1 MTICFSLGSPEPDP
15 RHGFEC
21 KQFTWKVILENHG
34 GGAHERDRA
43 GEASSNMCVEKLAAT
58 VGIRSLIL
66 MGTLGVSVE
75 QVPESFPGRPGSWS
89 IYTPTLIG
97 YWLMDVHV

>member
-43 GEASSNMCVEKLAAT
+43 GEASSNMCVEKPAAT

-66 MGTLGVSVE
+66 TGTLGVSVE
-75 QVPESFPGRPGSWS
+75 QVPESHFLGGQGAGVFILPLSSVTG
-89 IYTPTLIG
+89 
-97 YWLMDVHV
+97 